1 MSAST
6 AIALS
11 ANSTAIAANSIAKEA
26 ARKSC
31 LGYVK
36 GYNHDVAT
44 VEEMREYAG
53 CVEKLHPA
61 DPAGNDLI
69 VVKLMILIVFA
80 TTIGGVFYEKK
91 HSLFWSK
98 GWGDA
103 ILLGGLCGAA
113 AGVVGLVVVWL
124 IGAGIV
130 TLMK

>member
-26 ARKSC
+26 ERKAC

-53 CVEKLHPA
+53 CVDRLHPA
-61 DPAGNDLI
+61 NFAGNDLL
-69 VVKLMILIVFA
+69 VVKIIILIVFA

-91 HSLFWSK
+91 HRAFMTESWV
-98 GWGDA
+98 GA
-103 ILLGGLCGAA
+103 ILLGGA
-113 AGVVGLVVVWL
+113 AGFAAGLVGVAVVCI
-124 IGAGIV
+124 IGAGIA

>member
-11 ANSTAIAANSIAKEA
+11 ANSTAIAANAIAQEA
-26 ARKSC
+26 SRKAC
-31 LGYVK
+31 LAFVR
-36 GYNHDVAT
+36 GYNHDAAT

-61 DPAGNDLI
+61 TLEEGSLL
-69 VVKLMILIVFA
+69 VVKIMILIVFA

-91 HSLFWSK
+91 HRLWLSE
-98 GWGDA
+98 GWGGA
-103 ILLGGLCGAA
+103 ILLGGLCGAV
-113 AGVVGLVVVWL
+113 AGVVGVVVVWL
-124 IGAGIV
+124 IGAGIT